1 MTIRC
6 PKCAAAAPIDEAMIG
21 ASGEIV
27 RCEMCGTQWLA
38 RRFAHDPYERPGLQ
52 MVTST
57 PQPRAADIA
66 DAVVIEHIGPGF
78 AKLPPPWRE
87 EAAPRGA
94 PRNRRPLKILGG
106 ILGAVAFILMFR
118 APIVSALPELA
129 SLRGLPEAVDQLEFE
144 QVRSETVHLNG
155 VSTFFVEGEIVN
167 RSAGDVDLPAIRVTL
182 KSLNGTTRTSWLVE
196 PSTTGLA
203 AGRSVGFR
211 SALASPPEDAT
222 QVTLSL
228 AAREDQVAGLR

>member
-1 MTIRC
+1 
-6 PKCAAAAPIDEAMIG
+6 
-21 ASGEIV
+21 
-27 RCEMCGTQWLA
+27 
-38 RRFAHDPYERPGLQ
+38 
-52 MVTST
+52 
-57 PQPRAADIA
+57 
-66 DAVVIEHIGPGF
+66 
-78 AKLPPPWRE
+78 
-87 EAAPRGA
+87 
-94 PRNRRPLKILGG
+94 LKILGG

-167 RSAGDVDLPAIRVTL
+167 RSASDVDLPAIRVTL
-182 KSLNGTTRTSWLVE
+182 KSLDGTTRTSWLVE

-228 AAREDQVAGLR
+228 AARENQVAGLR